1 MDRTYAVL
9 AGLLNYTPFLKKLI
23 ETSLHEMMQE
33 NIQYVEIRST
43 FGLFYNLTG
52 KLSEVEA
59 FQFFK
64 GVCSEFATKHKVS
77 KELNQGIFAKV
88 TFTGVTKN
96 PDRKQ
101 QADFFEIYK
110 GLVKKDKETKPVFLN
125 GLYLLGSKEDAC
137 PASPFLDAYLP
148 YIKQLET
155 DPDTKN
161 TSLYFNAGQNRMY
174 KISEFENL
182 VCTYLSIYL

>member
-9 AGLLNYTPFLKKLI
+9 AGLLNYTPFLRKLI

-33 NIQYVEIRST
+33 NIQFVEIRST

-52 KLSEVEA
+52 KLSQTEA
-59 FQFFK
+59 FHFFK
-64 GVCSEFATKHKVS
+64 KVCTEFATKYKVS

-88 TFTGVTKN
+88 TFTGATKN
-96 PDRKQ
+96 PDKKQ

-110 GLVKKDKETKPVFLN
+110 ELVKKDKETKPVFLN
-125 GLYLLGSKEDAC
+125 GLYFLGSKEDAS
-137 PASPFLDAYLP
+137 PASPLLDAYLP
-148 YIKQLET
+148 HIKQLAT

-161 TSLYFNAGQNRMY
+161 TSFYFNAGQNRMY

-182 VCTYLSIYL
+182 VCIYLYLY